1 MTTSKC
7 MARATRT
14 RTRTKRRMMT
24 MQGMET
30 PGTHLH
36 RLIRLMA
43 IQCILLMVSLP
54 LIRCRSCRGSW
65 SKC

>member
-1 MTTSKC
+1 
-7 MARATRT
+7 
-14 RTRTKRRMMT
+14 MT

-54 LIRCRSCRGSW
+54 LIRYRSCRGSW

>member
-1 MTTSKC
+1 
-7 MARATRT
+7 
-14 RTRTKRRMMT
+14 

-36 RLIRLMA
+36 RLIRLMV

-54 LIRCRSCRGSW
+54 LIHCRSCRGSW